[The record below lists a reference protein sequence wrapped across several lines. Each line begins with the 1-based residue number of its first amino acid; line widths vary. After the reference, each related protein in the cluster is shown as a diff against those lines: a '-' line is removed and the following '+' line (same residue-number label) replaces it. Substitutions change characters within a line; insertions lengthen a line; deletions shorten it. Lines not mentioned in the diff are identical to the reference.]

1 MWVPWPALLDEEGP
15 RGWPGRVRV
24 GVDMF
29 VGLVRCVGR
38 GGVGECDATRS
49 RVGYFLGKS

>member
-1 MWVPWPALLDEEGP
+1 MWVPWPALLDEDGP